1 MVHLTS
7 HVRAVHEKRRDH
19 ACPHCAA
26 TFTQAGNMATH
37 VRTVHEKRKDH
48 ACPHCAAAFGVAGT
62 LMTHVRTQH
71 PDNTQGNECPVC
83 MERVEAATA
92 ATTSCQHR
100 FCSRACIDAS
110 LENGNGLCPVCRQ
123 NCTVE

>member
-1 MVHLTS
+1 MAKETKARK
-7 HVRAVHEKRRDH
+7 RAH
-19 ACPHCAA
+19 ACPRCDR
-26 TFTQAGNMATH
+26 TFGKPSDRDRH

-83 MERVEAATA
+83 MERVEAVTA

-100 FCSRACIDAS
+100 FCSRACICTS

>member
-1 MVHLTS
+1 MVKETKARKRAHSCS
-7 HVRAVHEKRRDH
+7 HCDSTFANPSKRDL
-19 ACPHCAA
+19 
-26 TFTQAGNMATH
+26 H

-48 ACPHCAAAFGVAGT
+48 ACPHCAAAFGQAGHLT
-62 LMTHVRTQH
+62 KHVRTQH
-71 PDNTQGNECPVC
+71 PDNTQSNECPVC
-83 MERVEAATA
+83 MEQMEAAAA